1 VALEPFRQVT
11 DYILRTNTHCR
22 DDGTKEASMKSI
34 KQLCLIGAATLGLL
48 ALLPGDA
55 FAQRAPIG
63 GGGMRGGAI
72 GGGGGFRGGA
82 IGGGGFRGGA
92 IGGGGF
98 RGAAIG
104 GGFRGA
110 PISSGFRGGVVGRSG
125 LGFRGPVIGSGVR
138 VAGFRGGGWR
148 RGWGGWGWPV
158 AAGLGLGLGFYNYP
172 YYSAYYGSPY
182 SDSCL
187 AWNGYNWVDVC
198 Y

>member
-1 VALEPFRQVT
+1 
-11 DYILRTNTHCR
+11 
-22 DDGTKEASMKSI
+22 MKSM
-34 KQLCLIGAATLGLL
+34 KQLCLVGAATLGLL

-72 GGGGGFRGGA
+72 GGGG
-82 IGGGGFRGGA
+82 
-92 IGGGGF
+92 F

-110 PISSGFRGGVVGRSG
+110 PISSGFRGGMVGRSG

-138 VAGFRGGGWR
+138 VAGFRGAGWR

-158 AAGLGLGLGFYNYP
+158 AAGLGLGLGTWGYYNYP
-172 YYSAYYGSPY
+172 YYSAYYGAPY

-187 AWNGYNWVDVC
+187 AWDGYNWVDVC

>member
-1 VALEPFRQVT
+1 
-11 DYILRTNTHCR
+11 
-22 DDGTKEASMKSI
+22 MKSM

-72 GGGGGFRGGA
+72 GGGGG
-82 IGGGGFRGGA
+82 GFRGGA
-92 IGGGGF
+92 IG
-98 RGAAIG
+98 G

-110 PISSGFRGGVVGRSG
+110 PISSGFRGGMVGRSG

-138 VAGFRGGGWR
+138 VAGFRGAGWR

-158 AAGLGLGLGFYNYP
+158 AAGLGLGLGTWGYYNYP
-172 YYSAYYGSPY
+172 YYSAYYGAPY

-187 AWNGYNWVDVC
+187 AWDGYNWVDVC

>member
-1 VALEPFRQVT
+1 
-11 DYILRTNTHCR
+11 
-22 DDGTKEASMKSI
+22 MKSM

-72 GGGGGFRGGA
+72 GGGGG
-82 IGGGGFRGGA
+82 
-92 IGGGGF
+92 
-98 RGAAIG
+98 
-104 GGFRGA
+104 GFRGA
-110 PISSGFRGGVVGRSG
+110 PIGSGFRGGMVGRSG

-158 AAGLGLGLGFYNYP
+158 AAGLGLGLGTWGYYNYP
-172 YYSAYYGSPY
+172 YYSAYYGAPY

-187 AWNGYNWVDVC
+187 AWDGYNWVDVC

>member
-1 VALEPFRQVT
+1 M
-11 DYILRTNTHCR
+11 
-22 DDGTKEASMKSI
+22 KSMK
-34 KQLCLIGAATLGLL
+34 QLWLIGAATLGLL

-72 GGGGGFRGGA
+72 GGGGG
-82 IGGGGFRGGA
+82 GFRGGA
-92 IGGGGF
+92 IGGG
-98 RGAAIG
+98 
-104 GGFRGA
+104 
-110 PISSGFRGGVVGRSG
+110 
-125 LGFRGPVIGSGVR
+125 GFRGPVIGSGVR

-158 AAGLGLGLGFYNYP
+158 AAGLGLGLGTWGYYNYP
-172 YYSAYYGSPY
+172 YYSAYYGAPY

-187 AWNGYNWVDVC
+187 AWDGYNWVDVC

>member
-1 VALEPFRQVT
+1 
-11 DYILRTNTHCR
+11 
-22 DDGTKEASMKSI
+22 MKSM

-72 GGGGGFRGGA
+72 GGGGG
-82 IGGGGFRGGA
+82 GFRGGA

-110 PISSGFRGGVVGRSG
+110 PISSGFRGGMVGRSG

-138 VAGFRGGGWR
+138 VAGFRGAGWR

-158 AAGLGLGLGFYNYP
+158 AAGLGLGLGTWGYYNYP
-172 YYSAYYGSPY
+172 YYSAYYGAPY

-187 AWNGYNWVDVC
+187 AWDGYNWVDVC

>member
-1 VALEPFRQVT
+1 
-11 DYILRTNTHCR
+11 
-22 DDGTKEASMKSI
+22 MKSM

-72 GGGGGFRGGA
+72 SGGG
-82 IGGGGFRGGA
+82 GGA

-104 GGFRGA
+104 GGFSGA
-110 PISSGFRGGVVGRSG
+110 PISS
-125 LGFRGPVIGSGVR
+125 GFRGPVIGSGVR

-158 AAGLGLGLGFYNYP
+158 AAGLGLGLGIGGYYNYP
-172 YYSAYYGSPY
+172 YYSAYYGAPY

>member
-1 VALEPFRQVT
+1 
-11 DYILRTNTHCR
+11 
-22 DDGTKEASMKSI
+22 MKSM

-72 GGGGGFRGGA
+72 GGGGG
-82 IGGGGFRGGA
+82 GFRGGA

-104 GGFRGA
+104 GGGFRGAAIGGGGFRGA
-110 PISSGFRGGVVGRSG
+110 PISSGFRGGMVGRSG
-125 LGFRGPVIGSGVR
+125 LDFRGPVIGSGVR
-138 VAGFRGGGWR
+138 VAGFRGAGWR

-158 AAGLGLGLGFYNYP
+158 AAGLGLGLGTWGYYNYP
-172 YYSAYYGSPY
+172 YYSAYSGAPY

-187 AWNGYNWVDVC
+187 AWDGYNWVDVC

>member
-1 VALEPFRQVT
+1 M
-11 DYILRTNTHCR
+11 
-22 DDGTKEASMKSI
+22 KSMK
-34 KQLCLIGAATLGLL
+34 QLWLIGAATLGLL

-72 GGGGGFRGGA
+72 GGGG
-82 IGGGGFRGGA
+82 
-92 IGGGGF
+92 F

-110 PISSGFRGGVVGRSG
+110 PISSGFRGGMVGRSG

-138 VAGFRGGGWR
+138 VAGFRGAGWR
-148 RGWGGWGWPV
+148 RGWGWPV
-158 AAGLGLGLGFYNYP
+158 AAGLGLGLGTWGYYNYP
-172 YYSAYYGSPY
+172 YYSAYYGAPY

-187 AWNGYNWVDVC
+187 AWDGYNWVDVC

>member
-1 VALEPFRQVT
+1 
-11 DYILRTNTHCR
+11 
-22 DDGTKEASMKSI
+22 MKSM

-82 IGGGGFRGGA
+82 IGGGFRGRHRRRWLP
-92 IGGGGF
+92 GGCHRRRVP
-98 RGAAIG
+98 RGSDQQRFPWRHG
-104 GGFRGA
+104 RQERSWLPWPGDRQRRSRGRLPRWWLA
-110 PISSGFRGGVVGRSG
+110 PR
-125 LGFRGPVIGSGVR
+125 L
-138 VAGFRGGGWR
+138 
-148 RGWGGWGWPV
+148 GGWGWPV
-158 AAGLGLGLGFYNYP
+158 AAGLGLGLGTWGYYNYP
-172 YYSAYYGSPY
+172 YYSAYYGAPY

-187 AWNGYNWVDVC
+187 AWDGYNWVDVC